1 MSRPSSLYSFDY
13 GDDDLKDLTKEV
25 RYESTESLPEA
36 KQQKHTVMNLPN
48 VSISTMGKFART
60 DEGGES
66 SSHAAA
72 SEGSI
77 RDDRYEDRMY
87 SFDVIE
93 GSYKHAG
100 LGLTQKLPGSVAR
113 ARAAAEM
120 RLQTSKAKLEST
132 QEHSNIID
140 ALEASRRGSA
150 VLPTVPT
157 IRFVDSEKE
166 PKEKGEPCG
175 KWRCCKCLRGQD
187 LISYTKGEHPIS
199 VLECECVH
207 RSCARCT
214 LEGLIKQFVPMS
226 EPEVV
231 PLSEDS
237 DKIIRFGVFCDG
249 CGVSWRAREVHDD
262 MKTKATVKSALLR
275 VSAIPR
281 QLTKRGAHPLEC
293 LRHSQSM
300 SNLHAQPRPTAP
312 LTASKSA
319 LNLRALSYEME
330 KEYGQQAEMV
340 TVKFAGIKCEC
351 GMVTDASSLCFQI
364 VDPPKDFYKAQFAK
378 QMVERKVAPPSFGTT
393 PEDQARG
400 HGTPTLT
407 LKGGRVRHPNPLR
420 SNPI

>member
-13 GDDDLKDLTKEV
+13 GDDDLEDLTKEA
-25 RYESTESLPEA
+25 RPESTESLPSA
-36 KQQKHTVMNLPN
+36 KQQKHTIMNLPN
-48 VSISTMGKFART
+48 VSISTMGNFARG
-60 DEGGES
+60 DGGGES

-72 SEGSI
+72 SMDSV
-77 RDDRYEDRMY
+77 RDDRYEDRIH
-87 SFDVIE
+87 SVDVIE

-120 RLQTSKAKLEST
+120 RLQTRKAELEST
-132 QEHSNIID
+132 QEHSNAID
-140 ALEASRRGSA
+140 APEAPRRGSS

-157 IRFVDSEKE
+157 IRFADSEKE

-175 KWRCCKCLRGQD
+175 KWRCCKCQRGQD
-187 LISYTKGEHPIS
+187 LVSYTKGEHPVS

-207 RSCARCT
+207 RSCAKCT

-231 PLSEDS
+231 LLSEDS
-237 DKIIRFGVFCDG
+237 NKIIRFGVFCDG

-262 MKTKATVKSALLR
+262 AKTKATVKSALLR
-275 VSAIPR
+275 VSALPR
-281 QLTKRGAHPLEC
+281 QLTKRGAHPLQR
-293 LRHSQSM
+293 LRPSQSM
-300 SNLHAQPRPTAP
+300 TNLHAQPRPTAP
-312 LTASKSA
+312 PITSKSA
-319 LNLRALSYEME
+319 LNLRALSHEME
-330 KEYGQQAEMV
+330 KEHGQQAEMA
-340 TVKFAGIKCEC
+340 TVKFTGIKCEC

-378 QMVERKVAPPSFGTT
+378 QMAERKVAPPSFGTT
-393 PEDQARG
+393 SEDQARG
-400 HGTPTLT
+400 HGTPTLI

-420 SNPI
+420 SNPT